1 MWVGFMR
8 YCVIGLVVCLL
19 ATGGWATGQLPPVA
33 QRHEVKQI
41 ISLDQEQKIAFL
53 LGVDQGGGRVE
64 FFSVPVY
71 EIISS
76 GKPYTDRLVRKD
88 QGEILEIGGTG
99 SGDSTRLIALL
110 NTGKAFVFTVT
121 PPSQTPTPLKEL
133 SEPERILQSAEGFKK
148 IRATPSHLIV
158 QKGAKDL
165 VIFDANDAKFVE
177 RQRIQS
183 ATPITDFMV
192 ESDRVIVQAQQDVT
206 IFDLQGKVLA
216 QVKRPSPPI
225 GIGAF
230 ETGLLIYDEKTLTLL
245 DRNGARTAEVKM
257 DQPIKAVAAA
267 RETVAI
273 ISGTQTLLLTQKG
286 ERIASVAAGERL
298 TSSANRFFLSQGQ
311 EIWILDA
318 TTGKRLKV
326 ITLRNQLE
334 NFTGLR
340 RGLVIVVRQRD
351 TNRLIYAV
359 YDEQGDQLS
368 LGFLLEFQGPRP

>member
-1 MWVGFMR
+1 MMYR
-8 YCVIGLVVCLL
+8 VIGIVVCLL
-19 ATGGWATGQLPPVA
+19 AASEWATGQLPPVA

-53 LGVDQGGGRVE
+53 LGVDQGGRVE
-64 FFSVPVY
+64 FFSVPIY
-71 EIISS
+71 EIGSS
-76 GKPYTDRLVRKD
+76 GPPYSDRLVRKD

-110 NTGKAFVFTVT
+110 NTGKVFVFTVT
-121 PPSQTPTPLKEL
+121 PPSKRPTPLKEL
-133 SEPERILQSAEGFKK
+133 SEPERILQSADGFKK
-148 IRATPSHLIV
+148 IRTTLSLLIA
-158 QKGAKDL
+158 QQGARSL
-165 VIFDANDAKFVE
+165 VIFDAKEFVE

-183 ATPITDFMV
+183 ATPITDFMA
-192 ESDRVIVQAQQDVT
+192 EGDRVIVQAQQDVT
-206 IFDLQGKVLA
+206 ILDLQGKVLA
-216 QVKRPSPPI
+216 QVKRPSPPS

-230 ETGLLIYDEKTLTLL
+230 ESGFFIYDEKTLTLL
-245 DRNGARTAEVKM
+245 DRNGARTADVRV
-257 DQPIKAVAAA
+257 DQPIKAIAAA

-273 ISGTQTLLLTQKG
+273 ISGTQTLLLSLKG
-286 ERIASVAAGERL
+286 GRIASAAAGEQL
-298 TSSANRFFLSQGQ
+298 TSSASRFFLSKGQ

-318 TTGKRLKV
+318 TNGRQLKT

-340 RGLVIVVRQRD
+340 RGLAIVVRQRD

-368 LGFLLEFQGPRP
+368 IGFLLEFQGPRP

>member
-1 MWVGFMR
+1 MR
-8 YCVIGLVVCLL
+8 HRVIGALVCLL
-19 ATGGWATGQLPPVA
+19 AAGGWATGQLPPVA

-53 LGVDQGGGRVE
+53 LGVDQGGRVE
-64 FFSVPVY
+64 FFSVPIY
-71 EIISS
+71 EIGSS
-76 GKPYTDRLVRKD
+76 GPPYTDRLVRKD

-110 NTGKAFVFTVT
+110 NTGKVFVFTVT
-121 PPSQTPTPLKEL
+121 PPSKTPTPLKEL
-133 SEPERILQSAEGFKK
+133 SEPERVLQSAEGFKK
-148 IRATPSHLIV
+148 IRAIPSHLIV
-158 QKGAKDL
+158 QQGARSL
-165 VIFDANDAKFVE
+165 VVFDAKEFAE

-183 ATPITDFMV
+183 VALITDFLV
-192 ESDRVIVQAQQDVT
+192 EGDRVIVQAHQEITV
-206 IFDLQGKVLA
+206 FDLQGKVLA
-216 QVKRPSPPI
+216 QLKHPSLPI

-230 ETGLLIYDEKTLTLL
+230 ESGFFIYDEKTLLLL
-245 DRNGARTAEVKM
+245 DRNGVRTGEVRV
-257 DQPIKAVAAA
+257 DQPIKAVVAA

-273 ISGTQTLLLTQKG
+273 ISGTQTLLLTHKG

-311 EIWILDA
+311 EIWVLDA

-340 RGLVIVVRQRD
+340 RGLAIVVRQRD

-368 LGFLLEFQGPRP
+368 IGFLLEFQGPRP